1 MAGWYTD
8 EVRWNWEFGRADSA
22 AVCLLCGSVMGGK
35 ERCVMV
41 VLVEENVGRVV
52 RAVGRV
58 PLRADRRGGVVREL
72 ESGLVGV
79 LDGDGEIDG
88 EELCACGAYGRV
100 FHRLRC

>member
-1 MAGWYTD
+1 VSVVRFGDGW
-8 EVRWNWEFGRADSA
+8 EG
-22 AVCLLCGSVMGGK
+22 AVCYGCACGGECWAGG
-35 ERCVMV
+35 E
-41 VLVEENVGRVV
+41 G
-52 RAVGRV
+52 VGRV
-58 PLRADRRGGVVREL
+58 PLRADRRGEVVREL